1 MQNMGI
7 PYKKETNESWREW
20 YVLFPLCLRSTG
32 SHTSLTITPL
42 NIFTSLCMTESRSI
56 HISNYKASISQLKKD
71 TSSTSFSCLSSVI
84 SDISPLES
92 LISSVLFL
100 SFFEKGQFSITIPSV
115 QVLRRQSSQ
124 LVTYLESLS

>member
-1 MQNMGI
+1 M
-7 PYKKETNESWREW
+7 R
-20 YVLFPLCLRSTG
+20 
-32 SHTSLTITPL
+32 
-42 NIFTSLCMTESRSI
+42 ESRSI
-56 HISNYKASISQLKKD
+56 HISNYKANVSQLKKN
-71 TSSTSFSCLSSVI
+71 TSSTSLPCLSSII

-92 LISSVLFL
+92 LTSSMLFL